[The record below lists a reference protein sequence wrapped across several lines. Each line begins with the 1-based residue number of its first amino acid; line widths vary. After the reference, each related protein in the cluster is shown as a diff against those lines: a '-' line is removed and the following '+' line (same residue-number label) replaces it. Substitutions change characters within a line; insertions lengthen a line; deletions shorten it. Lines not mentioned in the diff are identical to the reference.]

1 MNGQTLE
8 QKITAFKELGQ
19 ALPVI
24 PELIKSNLN
33 PRFELRPYQEEAFSR
48 FLFYF
53 NNTTIRQKPT
63 QLLFHMATGSGK
75 TLIMAGLILY
85 LYEQGYRNF
94 LFFVNSSNII
104 NKTRENFLNPAS
116 IKYLF
121 SEAVS
126 ISSTQINIKEV
137 DNFQAVN
144 EDDINIAFTTIQG
157 LHSRLNTPRENSLT
171 YEDFSE
177 EKIVLISDEAHHINA
192 DTKKKKS
199 LTKQLFEEVTSW
211 EGTVNKIFRSN
222 VDNLLLEFT
231 ATADLSNEDVG
242 NKYFDKIIFD
252 YSLKQFRL
260 DGYSKEVKVLQA
272 DMTNID
278 RALQACLL
286 NQFRRKIF
294 EKNRLHIKPVILLK
308 SKTIKDSESFFIEF
322 KDKITT
328 LSVKDLSKL
337 NHSGADFS
345 IKRLFQYFTKNN
357 ISLDSIV
364 DEIKEDFS
372 ENKCISVNSKSE
384 SDAKQIAVNTLEDIN
399 NEYRAIFVVDMLNE
413 GWDVLNLFD
422 IVRLYDTRDKN
433 TKTGKIGKTT
443 ISEAQLIGRGARYCP
458 FTLDITQPKFQRKF
472 DEDIDNELRI
482 CEELYYHSAYNPKY
496 IHELNEALHEIGIKP
511 KESRDIQ
518 LDLKLDFKESDF
530 YKNGIVFLNNKVQN
544 DRSDIFSLP
553 TTITKQ
559 THKVKIQTGYGIAT
573 TIFNEEDSGNRKY
586 TLKDFKISDFDNRV
600 IRKALSKL
608 NFYHFNNLKSFLPN
622 LQSINEFITSDNY
635 LNNVVIEVEGS
646 ERLLKNITPILQL
659 QILTEVLEKVS
670 HTISSEQ
677 VEFKGTKKFEPYNI
691 DIKLKDK
698 RLNIYVNDSGDQ
710 EYGVDQ
716 NQTKNLDL
724 KMDLSEKD
732 WYVFNENYGTS
743 EEKYLVRYIDKLYED
758 LKKEYETVYLV
769 RNEKHFQIFNF
780 QDGRAFEADFLLFLS
795 KKHQDLSVQ
804 YQVFLEPKGEHLLQT
819 DKWKEDF
826 LRELRNEHKI
836 EVLWKNKEFNVWG
849 MPFYNERIRKQ
860 DFDDSFKVLIKE

>member
-1 MNGQTLE
+1 MNGDTLE
-8 QKITAFKELGQ
+8 KQITSFKNMGG
-19 ALPVI
+19 ALPAI
-24 PELIKSNLN
+24 PENIKSNLN
-33 PRFELRPYQEEAFSR
+33 KTFKLRPYQEEAFSR
-48 FLFYF
+48 FLFYY
-53 NNTTIRQKPT
+53 NNQTIRQKPS
-63 QLLFHMATGSGK
+63 QVLFHMATGSGK

-94 LFFVNSSNII
+94 LFFVNSTNII

-121 SEAVS
+121 SES
-126 ISSTQINIKEV
+126 LSFSSKQVTVKEV

-171 YEDFSE
+171 YEDFTE

-192 DTKKKKS
+192 DTKKKKN
-199 LTKQLFEEVTSW
+199 LTKQLFEEVKSW

-308 SKTIKDSESFFIEF
+308 SKIIKDSESFFIEF
-322 KDKITT
+322 KDKIANLTEN
-328 LSVKDLSKL
+328 DIERL
-337 NHSGADFS
+337 NAAGADSS
-345 IKRLFQYFTKNN
+345 IKEVFQYFTKNG
-357 ISLDSIV
+357 ISLQNIV
-364 DEIKEDFS
+364 DELKEDFS
-372 ENKCISVNSKSE
+372 EDKCISVNSKSE
-384 SDAKQIAVNTLEDIN
+384 SEEKQIAVNTLEDPN

-433 TKTGKIGKTT
+433 TKTGQIGKTT

-458 FTLDITQPKFQRKF
+458 FTLDVTESKYQRKY

-482 CEELYYHSAYNPKY
+482 CEELFYHSSYNPKY

-511 KESRDIQ
+511 KESRELQ

-530 YKNGIVFLNNKVQN
+530 YKNGIVFLNKKIKNN
-544 DRSDIFSLP
+544 RADIFSLP
-553 TTITKQ
+553 TNIIKQ
-559 THKVKIQTGYGIAT
+559 THKVKLKTGYGIAT

-600 IRKALSKL
+600 IRKAISKL

-646 ERLLKNITPILQL
+646 ESLLKKITPILQI

-677 VEFKGTKKFEPYNI
+677 VEFKGTKMFEPFNI
-691 DIKLKDK
+691 YKKLKDK

-710 EYGVDQ
+710 EYGVGQ
-716 NQTKNLDL
+716 NETKNLDL

-732 WYVFNENYGTS
+732 WYVFNDNYGTS
-743 EEKYLVRYIDKLYED
+743 EEKYLVKYIDKLYED

-795 KKHQDLSVQ
+795 KKQQDSTVQ
-804 YQVFLEPKGEHLLQT
+804 YQVFIEPKGEHLLQT

-826 LRELRNEHKI
+826 LRELKNEHKI